1 MVVRE
6 RVASNLKRL
15 RKTAGLSQEELAGR
29 ANVNRNYIGK
39 LERRENSATTDMLAK
54 LADVLGC
61 DIVDLVSP
69 VEKSRSGIGT

>member
-15 RKTAGLSQEELAGR
+15 RKTVGLSQEELAGR

-39 LERRENSATTDMLAK
+39 LERKENSATTDMLAK

-61 DIVDLVSP
+61 DIVDLVAP
-69 VEKSRSGIGT
+69 IK

>member
-1 MVVRE
+1 MIVRE

-15 RKTAGLSQEELAGR
+15 RKAIGLSQEELAGR

-39 LERRENSATTDMLAK
+39 LERKENSATTDMLAK

-61 DIVDLVSP
+61 DIVDLVAP
-69 VEKSRSGIGT
+69 LD

>member
-1 MVVRE
+1 MLVRE

-15 RKTAGLSQEELAGR
+15 RKAVGLSQEELAGR

-39 LERRENSATTDMLAK
+39 LERKENSATTDMLAK
-54 LADVLGC
+54 LAEVLGC

-69 VEKSRSGIGT
+69 VTEPGR

>member
-1 MVVRE
+1 MIVRD

-15 RKTAGLSQEELAGR
+15 RKTVGLSQEELAGR

-39 LERRENSATTDMLAK
+39 LERKENSATTDMLAK

-61 DIVDLVSP
+61 DIVDLVAP
-69 VEKSRSGIGT
+69 CD

>member
-6 RVASNLKRL
+6 RVASNLRRL
-15 RKTAGLSQEELAGR
+15 RKAVGLSQEELAGR

-39 LERRENSATTDMLAK
+39 LERKENSATTDMLAK

-61 DIVDLVSP
+61 DIVDLVAP
-69 VEKSRSGIGT
+69 VDRG

>member
-6 RVASNLKRL
+6 RVASNLRRL
-15 RKTAGLSQEELAGR
+15 RKTVGLSQEELAGR

-39 LERRENSATTDMLAK
+39 LERKENSATTDMLAK

-61 DIVDLVSP
+61 DIVDLVAP
-69 VEKSRSGIGT
+69 CD

>member
-6 RVASNLKRL
+6 RVASNLRRL
-15 RKTAGLSQEELAGR
+15 RKTVGLSQEELAGR

-39 LERRENSATTDMLAK
+39 LERKENSATTDMLAK

-61 DIVDLVSP
+61 DIVDLVAP
-69 VEKSRSGIGT
+69 IK

>member
-1 MVVRE
+1 MDVRE

-15 RKTAGLSQEELAGR
+15 RKAVGLSQEELAGR

-61 DIVDLVSP
+61 DIVDLVAP
-69 VEKSRSGIGT
+69 HN

>member
-1 MVVRE
+1 MVVRV

-15 RKTAGLSQEELAGR
+15 RKATGLSQEELAGR

-61 DIVDLVSP
+61 DIVDLVAP
-69 VEKSRSGIGT
+69 VD

>member
-1 MVVRE
+1 MDVRE

-15 RKTAGLSQEELAGR
+15 RKSADLSQEELAGR

-39 LERRENSATTDMLAK
+39 LERKENSATTDMLAK

-61 DIVDLVSP
+61 DIVDLVAP
-69 VEKSRSGIGT
+69 EE

>member
-15 RKTAGLSQEELAGR
+15 RKTIGLSQEELAGR

-39 LERRENSATTDMLAK
+39 LERKENSATTDMLAK

-61 DIVDLVSP
+61 DIVDLVKP
-69 VEKSRSGIGT
+69 CD